1 MLYLRVDL
9 IPKPALS
16 YVRINGREIA
26 EGEDI
31 QAYGTLSV
39 GYGDFKPSEVRV
51 YNNGIL
57 WTPVS
62 HDSGHAEYSVMSGG
76 RFEIKV
82 PYNDIWYTL
91 MYFSNSMAQDFT
103 IDKVLFWQDNRL
115 ETYSTSVGKYYQG
128 RGGTSQIWYMQIKV
142 YAIGPNL
149 DSLQPS
155 IVGGI
160 FTSQKYADGVFTI
173 EFGRNTGTDPVEIHI
188 GNVLV
193 CYIVRT

>member
-1 MLYLRVDL
+1 
-9 IPKPALS
+9 
-16 YVRINGREIA
+16 
-26 EGEDI
+26 
-31 QAYGTLSV
+31 
-39 GYGDFKPSEVRV
+39 
-51 YNNGIL
+51 
-57 WTPVS
+57 
-62 HDSGHAEYSVMSGG
+62 
-76 RFEIKV
+76 
-82 PYNDIWYTL
+82 

-103 IDKVLFWQDNRL
+103 IDKVLFWQDNRS

-149 DSLQPS
+149 DTLKPS
-155 IVGGI
+155 IVGGV